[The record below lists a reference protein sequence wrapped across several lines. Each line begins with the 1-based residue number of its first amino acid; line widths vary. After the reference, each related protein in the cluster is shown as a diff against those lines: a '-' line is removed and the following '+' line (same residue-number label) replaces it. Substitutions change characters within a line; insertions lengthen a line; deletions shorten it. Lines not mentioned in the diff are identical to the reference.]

1 MEKETLWSY
10 NLLDAQKEKRI
21 YHSYSFWL
29 IVVLHYN
36 FLFVGNFLRILQP
49 RFSIPSVFEN
59 LNFKITCL
67 FRFILNTLH
76 FQIKIQKVYISHEL
90 CYNI

>member
-1 MEKETLWSY
+1 MLRMEKETLWSY

-49 RFSIPSVFEN
+49 RFSIPCVFEN

-67 FRFILNTLH
+67 WCIN
-76 FQIKIQKVYISHEL
+76 K
-90 CYNI
+90 NINIDRVRNDRIP